1 MQVGQIR
8 LVWAELCQIQLVK
21 RVLREFAELIFY
33 IAQMFIINYYLGMV
47 VCVFLLVLAVTIFR
61 VLIIRLIFLYDF
73 LSLRHGTSSK
83 VDAGAYDK
91 LLRFLE

>member
-33 IAQMFIINYYLGMV
+33 IAQIFIINYYLGMV

-61 VLIIRLIFLYDF
+61 VLIIRLIF
-73 LSLRHGTSSK
+73 
-83 VDAGAYDK
+83 
-91 LLRFLE
+91 